1 MKRHAIA
8 LLIGAAAG
16 LASSGAWA
24 QAGVI
29 NITGALRGSTCK
41 VNGTTPSGPSPV
53 PVAVAMDTL
62 ATSSLREEGD
72 TTGLKGFRITLSDC
86 DPATYKI
93 KFDPSSGTTVN
104 VATGRLRNTA
114 IGQNA
119 ATRVEVEVLNNDIQP
134 INLISGVGNSQQITV
149 PTPTANQAAAPA
161 PFDFFVRY
169 FATGPG
175 PATAGTV
182 TGVLPFSIQIN

>member
-53 PVAVAMDTL
+53 PVAVMMDTF
-62 ATSSLREEGD
+62 ATTSLRTAGD

-93 KFDPSSGTTVN
+93 KFDPSSATTVN
-104 VATGRLRNTA
+104 TATGRLRNTTTGA
-114 IGQNA
+114 SA
-119 ATRVEVEVLNNDIQP
+119 ATLVEVEVLSNNLES
-134 INLISGVGNSQQITV
+134 INLLSNSGNTQEIIVPPPTGTSTV
-149 PTPTANQAAAPA
+149 AA
-161 PFDFFVRY
+161 PFDFYVRY
-169 FATGPG
+169 FATGA
-175 PATAGTV
+175 ATAGAF
-182 TGVLPFSIQIN
+182 TGTLPFSIQIN